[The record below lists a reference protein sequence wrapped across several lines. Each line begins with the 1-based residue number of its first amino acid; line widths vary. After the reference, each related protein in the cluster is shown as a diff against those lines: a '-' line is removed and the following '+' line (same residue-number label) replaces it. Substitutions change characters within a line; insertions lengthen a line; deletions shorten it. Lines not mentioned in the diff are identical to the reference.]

1 LNLVGLVAY
10 VLVNAAMVL
19 SCLLGAKGRVCE
31 LPFWMGMLGL
41 GYFFPQALGGYKN
54 AAVFPEGAYS
64 GALLFAT
71 LCSIAVWVG
80 FEVAKKK
87 APVRSCWLDDVFDW
101 NRLYGGS
108 VFLCVAGFYFAW
120 KLMNL
125 PEEMLAQTQW
135 SGATVKYLFLASI
148 GTIGFYALWLL
159 YLGQNQFVVPKLLV
173 FIVPN
178 LLMLLNAAVVH
189 GRRAG
194 MMNLAALGVVGVWF
208 TRRWTLPRGL
218 LIGGLVVG
226 LVIVN
231 SVGLY
236 RAIMA
241 QEDLSLKERL
251 AQVVQSD
258 LVAGTKEVSEAS
270 GGDFLNYLYYRQV
283 IAEEARYDFGV
294 GHWNGF
300 VFNFVPAQLVGR
312 AVKDGLMITFEG
324 KSSRTLARERYGHVA
339 PVGTVSTGYC
349 DAFESFGWLGFV
361 KFSLI
366 GWIMGTLY
374 RHGMA
379 GHFLGQLLYIY
390 LLADAMQAISH
401 GTNAILVSKWVYFFA
416 LGYPIFYFARRK
428 AEEGAYMEINQGDVS
443 HG

>member
-1 LNLVGLVAY
+1 VNFFGLLAY
-10 VLVNAAMVL
+10 ALVNAAMVL

-41 GYFFPQALGGYKN
+41 GYFVPQALGSFRN
-54 AAVFPEGAYS
+54 VAAYPEGAYA

-80 FEVAKKK
+80 FEKAKGKT
-87 APVRSCWLDDVFDW
+87 PLRTSWLDDVFDW

-125 PEEMLAQTQW
+125 PEEMLAQTRW

-159 YLGQNQFVVPKLLV
+159 YLGQRKAVAPKLLV

-194 MMNLAALGVVGVWF
+194 MMNLAALLVVGIWF
-208 TRRWTLPRGL
+208 TRRWMLPRGL

-226 LVIVN
+226 LVVVN

-236 RAIMA
+236 RTIMA
-241 QEDLSLKERL
+241 KEDLSLTQRL
-251 AQVVQSD
+251 ALVAKSD
-258 LVAGTKEVSEAS
+258 LVAETKEVSETS

-283 IAEEARYDFGV
+283 IAEEGRYNFGV
-294 GHWNGF
+294 SHWNGF

-312 AVKDGLMITFEG
+312 AVKDGLMIRFG
-324 KSSRTLARERYGHVA
+324 GQSASRLAKERYGHEVLT
-339 PVGTVSTGYC
+339 GTVSTGYC
-349 DAFESFGWLGFV
+349 DAFESFGWFGFI
-361 KFSLI
+361 KFSMI
-366 GWIMGTLY
+366 GWMMGTLY

-401 GTNAILVSKWVYFFA
+401 GTNMILVSKWVYFFV

-428 AEEGAYMEINQGDVS
+428 AEPGEHMEQEIVS